1 MTDELPDEVGTD
13 APIEW
18 NGYNNVGICAVAL
31 MSVLTFANRLS
42 LPKVL
47 LIMPLVMHEGTIKF
61 LGNGNV
67 KKRQIAA
74 LAASRADLFANF
86 RQRFESSLVITI
98 NTIQLLVESGHIQ
111 FNRDL
116 RTLRPLLLDRNF
128 GYRALKIEKA
138 AKNLSA
144 LLESSEEELY
154 LNLRVWL

>member
-1 MTDELPDEVGTD
+1 VTDESLDEVEAT
-13 APIEW
+13 APQEW

-31 MSVLTFANRLS
+31 MSILTYTNRLS
-42 LPKVL
+42 LPKAL
-47 LIMPLVMHEGTIKF
+47 LVMPLVMHEGTVKF

-74 LAASRADLFANF
+74 LAASRVDLFANF
-86 RQRFESSLVITI
+86 RQRFESSLVVTI

-111 FNRDL
+111 FNRDVRSMRSL
-116 RTLRPLLLDRNF
+116 ELDRNF
-128 GYRALKIEKA
+128 GARALKIEKA
-138 AKNLSA
+138 SKNLAA